1 MLKHD
6 MEVLSDW
13 FKANKPSKSVVMY
26 YDHSATD
33 FDIVLDGI
41 NIPRVKTHK
50 FLGTWIDDDLKWST
64 QVSHVLNKMRTNCH
78 LLSLS
83 KSMQLDDCLRTIC
96 FSHIYVHLRYNLGV
110 WGSMISKSQ
119 ATEIYN
125 MQKQCV
131 HLLSKRKAVPVDELF
146 KTHKV
151 IKFPFGAKIA
161 NKLIPEPLRL
171 LMEARGGKKT
181 HKYDTRKR
189 ICQTSKSMHLFNI
202 IPASYVG
209 AWLNSQNCQKT

>member
-1 MLKHD
+1 

-13 FKANKPSKSVVMY
+13 FKANKLSLNPVKSVVMH
-26 YDHSATD
+26 YDHSASD

-50 FLGTWIDDDLKWST
+50 FLGTWVDDNFKWSP
-64 QVSHVLNKMRTNCH
+64 QVSHVLNKMRTNRH

-83 KSMQLDDCLRTIC
+83 KNMLTEDCLRTTY
-96 FSHIYVHLRYNLGV
+96 FSHIYMHLQYNLAV

-119 ATEIYN
+119 ATKIYN

-131 HLLSKRKAVPVDELF
+131 CLLSKRKVPADELF

-151 IKFPFGAKIA
+151 IKFPI
-161 NKLIPEPLRL
+161 
-171 LMEARGGKKT
+171 
-181 HKYDTRKR
+181 
-189 ICQTSKSMHLFNI
+189 
-202 IPASYVG
+202 
-209 AWLNSQNCQKT
+209 

>member
-13 FKANKPSKSVVMY
+13 FKANKLSLNPSKSVVMY
-26 YDHSATD
+26 YDHSAID
-33 FDIVLDGI
+33 FDVVLDGI

-64 QVSHVLNKMRTNCH
+64 QVSHLLNKMRTYCH

-83 KSMQLDDCLRTIC
+83 KNMLSEDCLRTIY
-96 FSHIYVHLRYNLGV
+96 FSQIYTHLQYNLGV
-110 WGSMISKSQ
+110 WGSMISKTQ
-119 ATEIYN
+119 ATKIYN

-146 KTHKV
+146 KKHKV
-151 IKFPFGAKIA
+151 IKFPDMCKVLLPVSLVVHNILRGVGEYCKSV
-161 NKLIPEPLRL
+161 PLDHT
-171 LMEARGGKKT
+171 G
-181 HKYDTRKR
+181 
-189 ICQTSKSMHLFNI
+189 
-202 IPASYVG
+202 SYVLS
-209 AWLNSQNCQKT
+209 ASI

>member
-6 MEVLSDW
+6 MVVLSDW
-13 FKANKPSKSVVMY
+13 FKANKLSLNPAKSVVMY
-26 YDHSATD
+26 YDHSASD
-33 FDIVLDGI
+33 FDIVLNGI
-41 NIPRVKTHK
+41 NIPRLKTHK
-50 FLGTWIDDDLKWST
+50 FLGTWINDDLKWST
-64 QVSHVLNKMRTNCH
+64 QVSHVLNKMRTNHH

-83 KSMQLDDCLRTIC
+83 KNMLLDDCLRTIY
-96 FSHIYVHLRYNLGV
+96 FSHIYTHLQYNLGV

-151 IKFPFGAKIA
+151 IKFLDMI
-161 NKLIPEPLRL
+161 
-171 LMEARGGKKT
+171 
-181 HKYDTRKR
+181 
-189 ICQTSKSMHLFNI
+189 
-202 IPASYVG
+202 
-209 AWLNSQNCQKT
+209 